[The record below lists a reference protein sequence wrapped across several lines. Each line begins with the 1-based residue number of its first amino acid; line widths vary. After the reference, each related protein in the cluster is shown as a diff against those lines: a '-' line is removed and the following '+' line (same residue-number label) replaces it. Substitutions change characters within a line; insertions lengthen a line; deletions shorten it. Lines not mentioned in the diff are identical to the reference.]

1 MNIGVQQELI
11 GHGEQVRYR
20 RQQQQQ
26 NIGYQPQRQQENI
39 VRPVVPPAHDCPR
52 SSSISLF
59 IAIAIIVA
67 LECFCAPHLEF
78 VYLFVFHF
86 YNPTRLAT

>member
-20 RQQQQQ
+20 CQQQQQ

-59 IAIAIIVA
+59 IAIAIIVLWSA
-67 LECFCAPHLEF
+67 F
-78 VYLFVFHF
+78 VLLTW
-86 YNPTRLAT
+86 NSCTCLSSISTIQPD